1 MSCRSTEEPTEDDSP
16 NVHLLLIRYGLV
28 AVFLAAAVE
37 ADVVPVLTGVLAHL
51 GFVEVAPALACAT
64 AGALTGDCAWYFAG
78 RFYSERVKASGIYQR
93 AGPMAERLASQ
104 LGDWQIPASHVIYG
118 SRVAT
123 MVLFGIRAL
132 SVSKFVLVDGLGCL
146 FLTTVL
152 FTIGFLFS
160 ANAEQV
166 ISIMKRME
174 FFLLIAA
181 CCSFLFLYFMRRARQ
196 SA

>member
-1 MSCRSTEEPTEDDSP
+1 LLVEDGWT
-16 NVHLLLIRYGLV
+16 NVHEILIRYGLV

-51 GFVEVAPALACAT
+51 GFVEVAPAIACAT
-64 AGALTGDCAWYFAG
+64 AGALTGDCVWYFAG
-78 RFYSERVKASGIYQR
+78 RFYSRRVKASGMYQR
-93 AGPMAERLASQ
+93 AGPMAERLTAR
-104 LGDWQIPASHVIYG
+104 LGNWQIPASHVIYG

-123 MVLFGIRAL
+123 MVLSGIRTL
-132 SVSKFVLVDGLGCL
+132 SVSRFVLIDGLGCL
-146 FLTTVL
+146 FLTTCL

-166 ISIMKRME
+166 ISNMKRME

>member
-1 MSCRSTEEPTEDDSP
+1 MHEI
-16 NVHLLLIRYGLV
+16 LIRYGLV

-51 GFVEVAPALACAT
+51 GFVEVAPAIACAT
-64 AGALTGDCAWYFAG
+64 AGALTGDCVWYFAG
-78 RFYSERVKASGIYQR
+78 RFYSRRVKATGMYQR
-93 AGPMAERLASQ
+93 AGPMAERLTAR
-104 LGDWQIPASHVIYG
+104 LGNWQIPASHVIYG

-123 MVLFGIRAL
+123 MVLSGIRTL
-132 SVSKFVLVDGLGCL
+132 SVSRFVLIDGLGCL
-146 FLTTVL
+146 FLTTCL

-166 ISIMKRME
+166 ISNMKRME